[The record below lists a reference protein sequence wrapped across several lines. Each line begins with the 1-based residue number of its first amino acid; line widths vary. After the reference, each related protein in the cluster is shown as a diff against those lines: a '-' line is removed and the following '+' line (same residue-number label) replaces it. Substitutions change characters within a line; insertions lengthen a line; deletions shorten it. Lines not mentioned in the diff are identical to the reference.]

1 MAIRIEMGNILKPLF
16 PFHSKEM
23 TVVRATIFH
32 FELEGDGRVRL
43 IVLNLIG
50 ANGAIQVKPASYGRS
65 TVFLVGYGRYRGRC
79 A

>member
-23 TVVRATIFH
+23 TFVRATIFH

-43 IVLNLIG
+43 IVLNFPPTSHK
-50 ANGAIQVKPASYGRS
+50 A
-65 TVFLVGYGRYRGRC
+65 
-79 A
+79 